1 MRCDHQDQHVPME
14 QKKITSMRGYF
25 VHFYRSGKI
34 ILPME
39 CWAGEHLLPT
49 KQKEKWIF

>member
-14 QKKITSMRGYF
+14 QKKIKSIRGYF
-25 VHFYRSGKI
+25 VHFYRSRKI

-39 CWAGEHLLPT
+39 CLAGENHFPT
-49 KQKEKWIF
+49 KQKKRGF